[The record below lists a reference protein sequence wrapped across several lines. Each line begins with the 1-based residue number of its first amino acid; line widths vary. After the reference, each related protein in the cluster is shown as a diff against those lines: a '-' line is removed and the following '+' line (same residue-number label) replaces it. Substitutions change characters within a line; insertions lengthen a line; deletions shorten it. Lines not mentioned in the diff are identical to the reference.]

1 MQEKDIISRIVAGDH
16 GAFRGFYE
24 AHKSL
29 VFNLCYRMLDNAQEA
44 EDLTQ
49 DIFLKAFRSLP
60 KFRMEA
66 KISTWLYRIA
76 VSSCL
81 NHRRQKKFKRLLSL
95 DFLMEKGGDAGV
107 LPSPVADEP
116 GRILEKKE
124 GEAIL
129 RKAIAGLPGRQMA
142 ALVLQHDEGLSF
154 EEIAAVLKTS
164 ISAVES
170 LLHRAK
176 RNLQKRLLP
185 GLKKM

>member
-1 MQEKDIISRIVAGDH
+1 
-16 GAFRGFYE
+16 
-24 AHKSL
+24 
-29 VFNLCYRMLDNAQEA
+29 MLDDAQEA

-95 DFLMEKGGDAGV
+95 DFLMERAGDAVG
-107 LPSPVADEP
+107 PQSPVADDPMRE
-116 GRILEKKE
+116 LENKE
-124 GEAIL
+124 AASAL
-129 RKAIAGLPGRQMA
+129 RKAMASLPERQLA
-142 ALVLQHDEGLSF
+142 ALVLQHDEGLTL
-154 EEIAAVLKTS
+154 EEIADVLRTS
-164 ISAVES
+164 TSAVES

-176 RNLQKRLLP
+176 RSLQKRLLP
-185 GLKKM
+185 VLREM